1 MNFNLYNPNE
11 VLDTKYL
18 FFTGK
23 GGVGKTTS
31 ACATAIQLAD
41 NGRRV
46 MLVSTDPASNLQD
59 VFQRELTNQATQ
71 IEEVP
76 GLSVANFDP
85 VTAAEDYK
93 ESVIAPY
100 RGVLPESAIENMAE
114 QLSGSCT
121 VEIAAFNE
129 FANFLTSP
137 DVANSFDTIIFDTAP
152 TGHTLRLLQL
162 PSAWSGYLDE
172 NQQGASCLGQ
182 LAGMGDRKAV
192 YEKAMATLNDD
203 TLTTLIM
210 VTRPQLAP
218 LLEADR
224 ASTELKNLG
233 ITNQKLILNGV
244 FETATDAVSQ
254 IFYDRQQ
261 ADLVRMPDTVKQLKS
276 YQIPLRAYNIAG
288 IDNVRNL
295 LKKSQ
300 PITKIT
306 NNRDTNLPEF
316 GLMIDDFVNTN
327 KKLIFTMGKGGVGKT
342 SIAIKIATELAKR
355 GKRVHLA
362 STDPADH
369 ISEILTDTTNI
380 KLSHIDEAQEL
391 KHYQNEVIAKA
402 ALTMSPADVD
412 YVKEDL
418 QSPCTQEIAVF
429 RAFAELV
436 ADDDCDIAVIDTA
449 PTGHTLLLLDSSQ
462 SYAKEVERT
471 SGDVPESIVNLL
483 PKLQDARQT
492 EVVMVTLPE
501 TTPVYESMRLA
512 DDLDRANM
520 AHSWW
525 VINQSLLA
533 THTNNPILAS
543 RANNET
549 AWINK
554 VDQLSAGQ
562 YNVISWQA

>member
-1 MNFNLYNPNE
+1 MQFELYNPNQ
-11 VLDTKYL
+11 VLETKYL

-41 NGRRV
+41 SGRKV
-46 MLVSTDPASNLQD
+46 ILVSTDPASNLQD
-59 VFQRELTNQATQ
+59 VFQRQLTNQATA
-71 IEEVP
+71 ITEVP

-85 VTAAEDYK
+85 VTAANEYK
-93 ESVIAPY
+93 ESVIGPY
-100 RGVLPESAIENMAE
+100 RGVLPDSAIENMAE

-137 DVANSFDTIIFDTAP
+137 EVAEEYDNIIFDTAP

-162 PSAWSGYLDE
+162 PSAWSGYLDK
-172 NQQGASCLGQ
+172 NQQGTSCLGQ

-192 YEKAMATLNDD
+192 YEKAMTTLNDAAR
-203 TLTTLIM
+203 TTLIM
-210 VTRPQLAP
+210 VTRPQLAA
-218 LLEADR
+218 LSEAER
-224 ASTELKNLG
+224 ASSELQELG
-233 ITNQKLILNGV
+233 IMNQKLILNGV
-244 FETATDAVSQ
+244 FEIATDSVSQ
-254 IFYDRQQ
+254 IFYDQQ
-261 ADLVRMPDTVKQLKS
+261 QTDLEKMPAGLNQLTT

-288 IDNVRNL
+288 IENVRNL
-295 LKKSQ
+295 LKEKQ
-300 PITKIT
+300 PLVTIDSDETLKM
-306 NNRDTNLPEF
+306 PEINE
-316 GLMIDDFVNTN
+316 MIDDFIKTD

-342 SIAIKIATELAKR
+342 TIAIKIATELAKR

-369 ISEILTDTTNI
+369 LSTLISETSQI

-391 KHYQNEVIAKA
+391 QQYQEEVLA
-402 ALTMSPADVD
+402 AAELKMSQADVD
-412 YVKEDL
+412 YIAEDL

-429 RAFAELV
+429 RAFAAIV
-436 ADDDCDIAVIDTA
+436 ADDDCDVVVIDTA

-471 SGDVPESIVNLL
+471 TGDVPESIINLL
-483 PKLQDARQT
+483 PKLQDPDQT

-512 DDLDRANM
+512 DDLNRAKM

-525 VINQSLLA
+525 VVNQSLLA
-533 THTNNPILAS
+533 TKTDNSILAA
-543 RANNET
+543 RATNEIQ
-549 AWINK
+549 WINQVK
-554 VDQLSAGQ
+554 KLSNGQ
-562 YNVISWQA
+562 YSVLSWRA